1 MNRIGIFTAIL
12 FLSGSILFAEVKV
25 GYIDSQRIFEDYKGI
40 ADLKQQFDKQQREWQ
55 QEAQR
60 LKKEY
65 EDLISELERQKLML
79 SDEARKKKEEKIL
92 GKKQE
97 YEDYVRK
104 IWGVD
109 GDASKAN
116 IELTKPIIDRI
127 NKLLEKVGEEEK
139 YTIIFDIAEGG
150 IVYAKQG
157 MDMTDRVI
165 EELNRE
171 FEPVTVGEQKIVIF
185 KFKELTKE
193 AEEFEIANILFNL
206 IYRIVDKTE
215 KFKAIEKDRVDLTL
229 RQKGL
234 EREKEIPVDRGCE
247 IGKLLNARIIL
258 LGEVSK
264 NTEIT
269 VKTRLIDVET
279 KKILVEEI
287 ARSETTKEQDLQ
299 TMVNDLVGR
308 ITSKY
313 KP

>member
-79 SDEARKKKEEKIL
+79 SDEARKKKEEKIF

-127 NKLLEKVGEEEK
+127 NKLLE
-139 YTIIFDIAEGG
+139 
-150 IVYAKQG
+150 
-157 MDMTDRVI
+157 
-165 EELNRE
+165 
-171 FEPVTVGEQKIVIF
+171 
-185 KFKELTKE
+185 
-193 AEEFEIANILFNL
+193 EIL
-206 IYRIVDKTE
+206 DDPSK
-215 KFKAIEKDRVDLTL
+215 KDP
-229 RQKGL
+229 
-234 EREKEIPVDRGCE
+234 I
-247 IGKLLNARIIL
+247 
-258 LGEVSK
+258 
-264 NTEIT
+264 
-269 VKTRLIDVET
+269 
-279 KKILVEEI
+279 
-287 ARSETTKEQDLQ
+287 
-299 TMVNDLVGR
+299 
-308 ITSKY
+308 ITSI
-313 KP
+313 PAFLAVFTAVLDCWGVVCLL

>member
-1 MNRIGIFTAIL
+1 M
-12 FLSGSILFAEVKV
+12 
-25 GYIDSQRIFEDYKGI
+25 
-40 ADLKQQFDKQQREWQ
+40 
-55 QEAQR
+55 
-60 LKKEY
+60 
-65 EDLISELERQKLML
+65 
-79 SDEARKKKEEKIL
+79 
-92 GKKQE
+92 
-97 YEDYVRK
+97 
-104 IWGVD
+104 
-109 GDASKAN
+109 
-116 IELTKPIIDRI
+116 TKPIIDRI
-127 NKLLEKVGEEEK
+127 NKLLEEIGEEEK
-139 YTIIFDIAEGG
+139 YTIIFDIAESG

-206 IYRIVDKTE
+206 IYKIVDKTE
-215 KFKAIEKDRVDLTL
+215 KFKAIEKDRVDLTI

-234 EREKEIPVDRGCE
+234 EREKEISIERGCE
-247 IGKLLNARIIL
+247 IGKLLNARVIL
-258 LGEVSK
+258 LGEISK

-269 VKTRLIDVET
+269 VKTRLIDIET
-279 KKILVEEI
+279 KNILVEESSK
-287 ARSETTKEQDLQ
+287 SETTKEQDLQ